1 MNVNRLGW
9 ENYRNLSRGEIFPC
23 ETVNVICGEN
33 AQGKT
38 NLLEALWLF
47 TGGRSFRGARDAEL
61 VARGEDRAALRLGFF
76 SQERGQDAEIRIT
89 GGRRTALLNGIPKKS
104 CSELIGVFCAV
115 IFSPEH
121 ISLIGGSPA
130 LRRNFL
136 DAALCQEKPG
146 YAGTL
151 AGYNRTLYQRNA
163 LLKDIPRHS
172 ELLDTLD
179 VWDAKLAS
187 LGEKVTR
194 MRLAYLDRLRDPAAE
209 FYSGICAGREELSL
223 QYVSSAENLA
233 EALAASR
240 AADVVNGYTGAGPHR
255 DDLAVLI
262 DSQSAKSYGSQGQKR
277 SAVLALKL
285 AEARLL
291 SRSAG
296 ENPAVFLDDVLS
308 ELDSGRQEYL
318 LNHLGEYQVFLT
330 CCEPG
335 AARQLRGGRVFRMEH
350 GEPTQE
356 MES

>member
-1 MNVNRLGW
+1 MNVKRLEW
-9 ENYRNLSRGEIFPC
+9 ENYRNLHRGGISPC

-61 VARGEDRAALRLGFF
+61 VTRSEERAALKLGFS
-76 SQERGQDAEIRIT
+76 SQEREQEAEIRIA
-89 GGRRTALLNGIPKKS
+89 GGHRSALLNGIPKKS
-104 CSELIGVFCAV
+104 CSALIGVFCAV

-121 ISLIGGSPA
+121 ISLIGGAPA

-146 YAGTL
+146 YAGVL

-172 ELLDTLD
+172 ELLGTLD
-179 VWDAKLAS
+179 VWDAKLVS
-187 LGEKVTR
+187 VGEKVTK
-194 MRLAYLDRLRDPAAE
+194 MRLDYLDRLRGPAAE

-223 QYVSSAENLA
+223 QYVNSAENLG
-233 EALAASR
+233 EALASSR
-240 AADVVNGYTGAGPHR
+240 RADVENGYTGVGPHR
-255 DDLAVLI
+255 DDLSVLI
-262 DSQSAKSYGSQGQKR
+262 DSQSARMYGSQGQKR

-291 SRSAG
+291 ARSAG

-335 AARQLRGGRVFRMEH
+335 AARQLKCGRVFRMEN
-350 GEPTQE
+350 GEPTKE
-356 MES
+356 T